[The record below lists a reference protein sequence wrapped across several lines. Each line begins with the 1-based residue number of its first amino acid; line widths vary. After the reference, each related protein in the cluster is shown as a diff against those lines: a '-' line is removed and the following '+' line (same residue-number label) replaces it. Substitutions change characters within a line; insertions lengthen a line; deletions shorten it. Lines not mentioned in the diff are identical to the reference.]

1 MSSEINEQLS
11 KVISEFNIVTF
22 KLQTLSDSF
31 EKLIDKVED
40 MTAKIS
46 ETKERQLL
54 DRQSIE
60 ALQNETKSLDAQ
72 LGRIDRELVKVRIS
86 MAEKLAWGSVG
97 GGLAAGIIKVIE
109 VALGG

>member
-46 ETKERQLL
+46 ETKE
-54 DRQSIE
+54 
-60 ALQNETKSLDAQ
+60 ALQSETKSLETQ